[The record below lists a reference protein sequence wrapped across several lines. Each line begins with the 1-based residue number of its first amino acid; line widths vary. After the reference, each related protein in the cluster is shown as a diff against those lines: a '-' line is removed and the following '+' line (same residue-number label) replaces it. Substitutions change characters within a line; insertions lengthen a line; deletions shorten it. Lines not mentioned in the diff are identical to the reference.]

1 MKHHIR
7 ALLFDLDGVVVTTD
21 RLHHAG
27 WKRLCDELG
36 WAFPQELGE
45 SLRGVGRIDAMHLI
59 ARHNGKDLEAAR
71 ANELANRKNDY
82 YRASLD
88 QISEDDLIPGALG
101 FIDQAKAEGVACA
114 ICSSSKNAEH
124 ILEKLAL
131 TDKFDVIIS
140 GNHITRSK
148 PDPEVFL
155 KAAEALGVPPYHC
168 LVLEDAVAG
177 VEGALA
183 AKMKCIGIGDATELF
198 MAPDVAA
205 DFSTI
210 DLCAVLD
217 SGRCSRPEPNGW
229 HLVENAL
236 RPKRMLYWESV
247 FAVTNGMIGVRGNLE
262 EETEG
267 FPSYPATQLNGI
279 VGYAP
284 YHFMW
289 AFPGYPERGHR
300 VLNCVEWTHIKLTVD
315 GEVFDLK
322 HPGLQSHRRWL
333 DMQTGV
339 LHRRFVF
346 ATANGTEVTVA
357 TRRMA
362 SMVCRHLAAI
372 EYAVTVSADCEVS
385 IENRIEAAPQSRH
398 FPEKGM
404 EAVAWDDSD
413 SKLLRLTQRS
423 ATSEQTVVS
432 AYLTEAISADNI
444 LPLTRVAEGDSARIS
459 LNHQLQAGVALCYR
473 NRALFASDLESAD
486 PDVKLTELLDL
497 PSNFEAAF
505 AEQVAFWQ
513 SYWQQ
518 WDVLIEG
525 DELDQLGVRL
535 SLFHNRQS
543 VPDDG
548 VRSVSANGQTG
559 DNYGGHVFW
568 DTEMYIVPPVLY
580 SEPQAV
586 RPLLDYRYGIL
597 DKAREQARRMQ
608 GKGALYSW
616 NSITGEECA
625 HVYEASTA
633 EYHLQSAVAWA
644 VERYVDATG
653 DKDYLYAKGAEMIFE
668 TARFLRDRGCF
679 SEHKGNRFVI
689 NVVCGPN
696 EYSCGV
702 DNNAYTNYLAQWHFQ
717 TAARVAKAMKTE
729 AADRWQ
735 ALSQR
740 IGLDDDEVAGWTDA
754 AERMYL
760 PWDEKLGM
768 IPQDDNFLGRDPVD
782 MSKIPL
788 HTDVRSLVHPLNLWR
803 MQLIKQ
809 ADTVLLLFLFRH
821 LFDAETVRKTYDFHE
836 PKTNHGSSLSA
847 CMHSIVAADIGEE
860 DAAYHF
866 FREAALMDIN
876 DLKSNTDGGVHSA
889 CLGGTWMAV
898 VNGFGGMRDAPEGLS
913 LNPTLP
919 KAWQS
924 LAFNFTYRG
933 TVLRVEINASTTF
946 IRHLSGPAVAFK
958 LRGEAIH
965 LEAGGVIER
974 KWSSQ

>member
-1 MKHHIR
+1 
-7 ALLFDLDGVVVTTD
+7 
-21 RLHHAG
+21 
-27 WKRLCDELG
+27 
-36 WAFPQELGE
+36 
-45 SLRGVGRIDAMHLI
+45 
-59 ARHNGKDLEAAR
+59 
-71 ANELANRKNDY
+71 
-82 YRASLD
+82 
-88 QISEDDLIPGALG
+88 
-101 FIDQAKAEGVACA
+101 
-114 ICSSSKNAEH
+114 
-124 ILEKLAL
+124 
-131 TDKFDVIIS
+131 
-140 GNHITRSK
+140 
-148 PDPEVFL
+148 
-155 KAAEALGVPPYHC
+155 
-168 LVLEDAVAG
+168 
-177 VEGALA
+177 
-183 AKMKCIGIGDATELF
+183 
-198 MAPDVAA
+198 
-205 DFSTI
+205 
-210 DLCAVLD
+210 
-217 SGRCSRPEPNGW
+217 
-229 HLVENAL
+229 
-236 RPKRMLYWESV
+236 
-247 FAVTNGMIGVRGNLE
+247 
-262 EETEG
+262 
-267 FPSYPATQLNGI
+267 
-279 VGYAP
+279 
-284 YHFMW
+284 
-289 AFPGYPERGHR
+289 
-300 VLNCVEWTHIKLTVD
+300 
-315 GEVFDLK
+315 
-322 HPGLQSHRRWL
+322 
-333 DMQTGV
+333 
-339 LHRRFVF
+339 
-346 ATANGTEVTVA
+346 VTVNI
-357 TRRMA
+357 RRLA

-372 EYAVTVSADCEVS
+372 EYAVAVSKPCGV
-385 IENRIEAAPQSRH
+385 ILENRIEAAPQSRH
-398 FPEKGM
+398 FPEKGV
-404 EAVAWDDSD
+404 EPVSWDDAD
-413 SKLLRLTQRS
+413 PHELKLSQRS
-423 ATSEQTVVS
+423 ATSGQNVAS
-432 AYLTEAISADNI
+432 AYCLEATCDDQV
-444 LPLTRVAEGDSARIS
+444 LPLSVKASGERARIVLS
-459 LNHQLQAGVALCYR
+459 HRFGAAAAVCYR
-473 NRALFASDLESAD
+473 NRALFASDLESID
-486 PDVKLTELLDL
+486 PAGKLSALLRGL
-497 PSNFEAAF
+497 PEFETVF
-505 AEQVAFWQ
+505 AEQAAFWQ
-513 SYWQQ
+513 KHWEQ
-518 WDVLIEG
+518 WDIAIEG

-568 DTEMYIVPPVLY
+568 DTEMYIVPALLY
-580 SEPQAV
+580 SEPQSV

-608 GKGALYSW
+608 GEGALYSW

-653 DKDYLYAKGAEMIFE
+653 DKDYLYARGAEMIFE

-740 IGLDDDEVAGWTDA
+740 IGLDDDEVAGWTEA

-760 PWDEKLGM
+760 PWDEKLGI

-898 VNGFGGMRDAPEGLS
+898 VNGFGGMCDAPDGLS

-933 TVLRVEINASTTF
+933 TVLRVERKSESTR
-946 IRHLSGPAVAFK
+946 IHHLSGPALSFK
-958 LRGEAIH
+958 LCGEAIH
-965 LEAGGVIER
+965 LEAGEVICPR
-974 KWSSQ
+974 PMSSGPSPTSIKPPPPPI